1 MSRIFLTLVLAIG
14 FALGLGLQHARI
26 ASLKASHAKTMRDI
40 AEKTA
45 AANKAVTAYIQ
56 QVQQDAAKVRQ
67 QTYER
72 NQQIQAEFADL
83 NNSLAT
89 YSEWV
94 RRLSTN
100 QPAKPSNSSSATRP
114 SRPSEQDQATL
125 DLFAQLL
132 DRHTK
137 ELAEVGKYAEELR
150 SAGLGCE
157 RKYDIQI
164 PSPASADQSFI
175 LSPTNSQE

>member
-1 MSRIFLTLVLAIG
+1 MSKIFLTAALIIG
-14 FALGLGLQHARI
+14 FLLGMGLQHARI
-26 ASLKASHAKTMRDI
+26 ASLKASHAKTMLDI

-45 AANKAVTAYIQ
+45 AANTAVTAYIQ

-137 ELAEVGKYAEELR
+137 ELAEVGKYAEELK

>member
-1 MSRIFLTLVLAIG
+1 MSKIFLTAALIIG
-14 FALGLGLQHARI
+14 FLLGMGLQHARI
-26 ASLKASHAKTMRDI
+26 ASLKASHAKTLQAI

-45 AANKAVTAYIQ
+45 AANKAVTTYIQ

-72 NQQIQAEFADL
+72 NQQIQVEFEELTASRD
-83 NNSLAT
+83 SYA
-89 YSEWV
+89 EWV
-94 RRLSTN
+94 RKLSTN
-100 QPAKPSNSSSATRP
+100 QSAKSNNSSSATRP
-114 SRPSEQDQATL
+114 TRPSKQDQATL

-164 PSPASADQSFI
+164 PSPASGEQSFI